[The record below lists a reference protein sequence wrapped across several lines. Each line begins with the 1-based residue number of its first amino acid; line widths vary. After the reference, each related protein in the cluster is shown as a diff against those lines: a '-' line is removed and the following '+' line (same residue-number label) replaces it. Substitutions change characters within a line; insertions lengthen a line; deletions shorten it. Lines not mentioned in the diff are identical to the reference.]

1 LRENWKKSREL
12 LQGYWG
18 APSNKPA
25 KKKMDETLCFQPIPQ
40 NRQTTE
46 MVEEK
51 EHVKYYYDVTSLVPS
66 RLRDE
71 KWRIGNTISEIP
83 RLLQ

>member
-1 LRENWKKSREL
+1 
-12 LQGYWG
+12 
-18 APSNKPA
+18 
-25 KKKMDETLCFQPIPQ
+25 MDETLCFQPIPQ

-71 KWRIGNTISEIP
+71 KWRIGNTISETTAVTFLEKFCTHGRDGSIVFP
-83 RLLQ
+83 TQI